1 MTLYQAPEEMVIA
14 IKRALVDS
22 EIITEGQLD
31 GLEWEQAY
39 TALKGVWASK

>member
-1 MTLYQAPEEMVIA
+1 MVIA
-14 IKRALVDS
+14 IKSALVDS

-31 GLEWEQAY
+31 GVEWEQAY